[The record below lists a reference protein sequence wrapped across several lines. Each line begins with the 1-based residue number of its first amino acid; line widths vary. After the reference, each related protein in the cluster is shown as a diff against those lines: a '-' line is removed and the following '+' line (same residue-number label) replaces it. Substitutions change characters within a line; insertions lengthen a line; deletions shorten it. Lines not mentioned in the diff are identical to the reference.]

1 MSSDSRSI
9 QWVVWGGLLLI
20 VTIISGAY
28 VRNELARRRAGEV
41 QRLFVGDHVPGFN
54 LTNQTGQLVT
64 LESLRGQ
71 VWLAD
76 IIFTRCPGPCFQMT
90 KRMAGIAAGLPPGS
104 PVKLISLTTDPDFDQ
119 PAVLKLYGE
128 RFEAQAGQWQFLT
141 GAKMDIY
148 RVAVEGLKLV
158 IMEKKPAE
166 REIENDL
173 FIHSTVVAL
182 VDKRGRLRGHF
193 DLLSQPDDEE
203 TAGGVPAGAAEAR
216 RAKEDEERKAAIL
229 KAVQT
234 LLDEE

>member
-1 MSSDSRSI
+1 ML
-9 QWVVWGGLLLI
+9 V

-28 VRNELARRRAGEV
+28 VRDELARRRAGDGR
-41 QRLFVGDHVPGFN
+41 RLLIVGQVPGFN
-54 LTNQTGQLVT
+54 LANQAGQRVT
-64 LESLRGQ
+64 LESLRGK

-90 KRMAGIAAGLPPGS
+90 KRMAGIAAALPSDS
-104 PVKLISLTTDPDFDQ
+104 PVKLITLTTDPDFDQ

-128 RFEAQAGQWQFLT
+128 RFEAQAARWQFLT
-141 GAKMDIY
+141 GAKTDIY
-148 RVAVEGLKLV
+148 RVAIEGLKLV

-182 VDKRGRLRGHF
+182 VDKQGRLRGHF
-193 DLLSQPDDEE
+193 DLLGLPEDEE
-203 TAGGVPAGAAEAR
+203 TALGEPAVPAEAR

-229 KAVQT
+229 KAVHA
-234 LLDEE
+234 LLNEN